1 MYEMEILII
10 GSLIAA
16 IVIILLSLA
25 VKKVNQYEK
34 GIVERFNAY
43 EKMVDP
49 GLRII
54 TPFVER
60 ILRVN
65 MREQVI
71 DVPPQEI
78 ITEDNVVVTIDAVI
92 YYQVVDA
99 KLAIYEIEDFELA
112 IVKLAQTTLRNIVG
126 EMSLDVCLTSREK
139 INVELRRVLDQATD
153 KWGTK
158 VNRIELQRIDPPAD
172 IQTAMHK
179 QKTAEQERRQLRLLA
194 TGRKEAAEQ
203 EKQGAILKA
212 QGAKTSA
219 ILEAEGEARAVELV
233 AEAQA
238 KAIKAVSESANAYFK
253 ENAQLNKKLDVI
265 RDTFSQQTKIVVPA
279 SADILN
285 VIGLDGATVIPVKKE
300 NKQNEAAATTEE
312 GAPLWLQFF
321 IRLFRCFS

>member
-1 MYEMEILII
+1 VSLEITLGIA
-10 GSLIAA
+10 GFLIA
-16 IVIILLSLA
+16 VVVLVLFMQS
-25 VKKVNQYEK
+25 VKKINQYEK
-34 GIVERFNAY
+34 GLVERFNAY
-43 EKMVDP
+43 EKTVDP
-49 GLRII
+49 GLRFI
-54 TPFVER
+54 TPFIER
-60 ILRVN
+60 IYRVN

-78 ITEDNVVVTIDAVI
+78 ITEDNVVVTIDAII
-92 YYQVVDA
+92 YYQVVDPKRA
-99 KLAIYEIEDFELA
+99 LYEIEDFELA

-139 INVELRRVLDQATD
+139 INVELRGVLDQATD

-203 EKQGAILKA
+203 EKQAAILKA
-212 QGAKTSA
+212 QGEKASA
-219 ILEAEGEARAVELV
+219 ILKAEGDARAVELV

-238 KAIKAVSESANAYFK
+238 KAIKAVSESANQYFK
-253 ENAQLNKKLDVI
+253 ENAQLNKRLDVV
-265 RDTFSQQTKIVVPA
+265 RDTFGQQTKIVVPA

-285 VIGLDGATVIPVKKE
+285 VIGLEGTTVIPVK
-300 NKQNEAAATTEE
+300 NKAPTNE
-312 GAPLWLQFF
+312 
-321 IRLFRCFS
+321 

>member
-1 MYEMEILII
+1 MYELELII
-10 GSLIAA
+10 ASLVIVGS
-16 IVIILLSLA
+16 VIILLFMSL
-25 VKKVNQYEK
+25 KMVNQYEK
-34 GIVERFNAY
+34 GLVERFSAY
-43 EKMVDP
+43 EKTVDP
-49 GLRII
+49 GLRVI

-60 ILRVN
+60 LYRVN

-99 KLAIYEIEDFELA
+99 RRALYEIEDFELA

-126 EMSLDVCLTSREK
+126 EMSLDIALTSREK
-139 INVELRRVLDQATD
+139 INIDLRSVLDQATD

-212 QGAKTSA
+212 QGEKASA
-219 ILEAEGEARAVELV
+219 ILKAEGEARAVELV

-238 KAIKAVSESANAYFK
+238 KAIKSVSESANQYFK

-265 RDTFSQQTKIVVPA
+265 RDTFSQQTKIVVPS

-285 VIGLDGATVIPVKKE
+285 VIGLEGATVVPIKTDA
-300 NKQNEAAATTEE
+300 KQSGPTA
-312 GAPLWLQFF
+312 
-321 IRLFRCFS
+321 SK

>member
-1 MYEMEILII
+1 MYELEIAII
-10 GSLIAA
+10 GS
-16 IVIILLSLA
+16 IVALVALILLSLS

-34 GIVERFNAY
+34 GLVERFNAY
-43 EKMVDP
+43 EKTVEP
-49 GLRII
+49 GLRFI

-60 ILRVN
+60 IYRVN

-99 KLAIYEIEDFELA
+99 RRAIYEIEDFELA

-126 EMSLDVCLTSREK
+126 EMSLDIALTSREK
-139 INVELRRVLDQATD
+139 INVDLRSVLDQATD

-212 QGAKTSA
+212 QGEKQAA
-219 ILEAEGEARAVELV
+219 ILSAEGQARAVELV
-233 AEAQA
+233 ADAQA
-238 KAIKAVSESANAYFK
+238 KAIKAVSESANQYFK

-265 RDTFSQQTKIVVPA
+265 RDTFSQQTKIVVPS

-285 VIGLDGATVIPVKKE
+285 VIGLEGATVLPIKTE
-300 NKQNEAAATTEE
+300 GKQTATAT
-312 GAPLWLQFF
+312 GK
-321 IRLFRCFS
+321 

>member
-300 NKQNEAAATTEE
+300 NKQNEAAATT
-312 GAPLWLQFF
+312 
-321 IRLFRCFS
+321 

>member
-1 MYEMEILII
+1 MYELEIALII
-10 GSLIAA
+10 IAIVA
-16 IVIILLSLA
+16 AVVIILLSMSL
-25 VKKVNQYEK
+25 KKVNQYEK
-34 GIVERFNAY
+34 GLVERFNAY
-43 EKMVDP
+43 EKTVDP
-49 GLRII
+49 GLRVIK
-54 TPFVER
+54 PFIER
-60 ILRVN
+60 LYRVN

-92 YYQVVDA
+92 YYQVIDA
-99 KLAIYEIEDFELA
+99 KRALYEIEDFELA

-126 EMSLDVCLTSREK
+126 EMTLDIALTSREK
-139 INVELRRVLDQATD
+139 INGDLRSVLDQATD

-158 VNRIELQRIDPPAD
+158 VNRIELQRIDPPQD

-203 EKQGAILKA
+203 ERQGSILKA
-212 QGAKTSA
+212 QGAKQSA

-238 KAIKAVSESANAYFK
+238 KAIKLVSDSANLYFK
-253 ENAQLNKKLDVI
+253 ENAQLNKKLDII
-265 RDTFSQQTKIVVPA
+265 RDTFSQQTKIIVPS

-285 VIGLDGATVIPVKKE
+285 VIGLEGATVVPVKTKE
-300 NKQNEAAATTEE
+300 NQTTMNK
-312 GAPLWLQFF
+312 
-321 IRLFRCFS
+321 

>member
-1 MYEMEILII
+1 MYEIEIAII
-10 GSLIAA
+10 TMSIIAVVFLLFSASL
-16 IVIILLSLA
+16 
-25 VKKVNQYEK
+25 KKVNQYEK
-34 GIVERFNAY
+34 GLVERFNAY
-43 EKMVDP
+43 EKTVEP

-54 TPFVER
+54 TPFIER
-60 ILRVN
+60 MLRVN

-99 KLAIYEIEDFELA
+99 RRALYEIEDFELA

-139 INVELRRVLDQATD
+139 INVELRSVLDQATD

-158 VNRIELQRIDPPAD
+158 VNRIELQRIDPPSD

-203 EKQGAILKA
+203 EKQAAILKA
-212 QGAKTSA
+212 QGEKQAA
-219 ILEAEGEARAVELV
+219 ILGAEGQARSVELV
-233 AEAQA
+233 ADAQA
-238 KAIKAVSESANAYFK
+238 KAVKVVSEAANAYFK
-253 ENAQLNKKLDVI
+253 ENAQLNKRLDTI
-265 RDTFSQQTKIVVPA
+265 RDTFSQQSKIIVPA
-279 SADILN
+279 SSDILN
-285 VIGLDGATVIPVKKE
+285 VIGLEGATVLPVKSEPKKTS
-300 NKQNEAAATTEE
+300 NT
-312 GAPLWLQFF
+312 
-321 IRLFRCFS
+321 

>member
-1 MYEMEILII
+1 MKRMFEIELTII
-10 GSLIAA
+10 GLVIAA
-16 IVIILLSLA
+16 IIVMLLSLA
-25 VKKVNQYEK
+25 IKKVNQYEK

-43 EKMVDP
+43 EKTVEP

-60 ILRVN
+60 MLRVN

-99 KLAIYEIEDFELA
+99 RRALYEIEDFELA

-126 EMSLDVCLTSREK
+126 EMSLDIALTSREK
-139 INVELRRVLDQATD
+139 INVDLRSVLDQATD

-158 VNRIELQRIDPPAD
+158 VNRIELQRIDPPQD

-203 EKQGAILKA
+203 EKQGSILKA
-212 QGAKTSA
+212 QGEKQSA
-219 ILEAEGEARAVELV
+219 ILSAEGQARAVELV
-233 AEAQA
+233 ADAQA
-238 KAIKAVSESANAYFK
+238 KAIKAVSEAANQYFK

-265 RDTFSQQTKIVVPA
+265 RDTFSQQTKIVVPS

-285 VIGLDGATVIPVKKE
+285 VIGLEGATVLPVKTAA
-300 NKQNEAAATTEE
+300 KQNEPKQSGE
-312 GAPLWLQFF
+312 
-321 IRLFRCFS
+321 

>member
-1 MYEMEILII
+1 MAI
-10 GSLIAA
+10 IAA
-16 IVIILLSLA
+16 VVLILFSLS

-34 GIVERFNAY
+34 GLVERFNAY
-43 EKMVDP
+43 EKTVEP
-49 GLRII
+49 GLRMI
-54 TPFVER
+54 TPVVER
-60 ILRVN
+60 MLRVN

-99 KLAIYEIEDFELA
+99 RRAIYEIEDFELA

-139 INVELRRVLDQATD
+139 INVELRSVLDQATD

-158 VNRIELQRIDPPAD
+158 VNRIELQRIDPPSD

-203 EKQGAILKA
+203 EKQAAILKA
-212 QGAKTSA
+212 QGEKQAS
-219 ILEAEGEARAVELV
+219 ILNAEGQARSVELI
-233 AEAQA
+233 ADAQA
-238 KAIKAVSESANAYFK
+238 KAVKLVSEAANSYFK
-253 ENAQLNKKLDVI
+253 ENAQLNKKLDII
-265 RDTFSQQTKIVVPA
+265 RDTFSQQTKVIVPA
-279 SADILN
+279 SADVLN
-285 VIGLDGATVIPVKKE
+285 VIGLEGATVLPVNKE
-300 NKQNEAAATTEE
+300 QKQSQDVTNK
-312 GAPLWLQFF
+312 
-321 IRLFRCFS
+321 

>member
-1 MYEMEILII
+1 MYEIELSII
-10 GSLIAA
+10 GLVIAA
-16 IVIILLSLA
+16 IIVILLSMSIR
-25 VKKVNQYEK
+25 KVNQYEK
-34 GIVERFNAY
+34 GLVERFNAY
-43 EKMVDP
+43 EKTVEP

-54 TPFVER
+54 TPFMER
-60 ILRVN
+60 MLRVN

-99 KLAIYEIEDFELA
+99 RRALYEIEDFELA

-139 INVELRRVLDQATD
+139 INVELRSVLDQATD

-158 VNRIELQRIDPPAD
+158 VNRIELQRIDPPQD

-203 EKQGAILKA
+203 EKQGSILKA
-212 QGAKTSA
+212 QGEKQSA
-219 ILEAEGEARAVELV
+219 ILSAEGEARAVELV
-233 AEAQA
+233 ADAQA
-238 KAIKAVSESANAYFK
+238 KAIKAVSEAANLYFK

-265 RDTFSQQTKIVVPA
+265 RDTFSQQTKIVVPS

-285 VIGLDGATVIPVKKE
+285 VIGLEGATVLPVKTAA
-300 NKQNEAAATTEE
+300 KQNETGTKKQSGE
-312 GAPLWLQFF
+312 
-321 IRLFRCFS
+321 

>member
-1 MYEMEILII
+1 MYNLEITIGII
-10 GSLIAA
+10 GFVIAF
-16 IVIILLSLA
+16 IVLFLLSFAL
-25 VKKVNQYEK
+25 KKVNQYEK
-34 GIVERFNAY
+34 GLVERFNAY
-43 EKMVDP
+43 EKTVDP

-54 TPFVER
+54 TPFIER
-60 ILRVN
+60 MYRVN

-99 KLAIYEIEDFELA
+99 KRALYEIEDFELA

-139 INVELRRVLDQATD
+139 INVELRSVLDQATD

-158 VNRIELQRIDPPAD
+158 VNRIELQRIDPPQD

-203 EKQGAILKA
+203 EKAAAILKA
-212 QGAKTSA
+212 QGAKASA
-219 ILEAEGEARAVELV
+219 ILKAEGDAKAVELV

-238 KAIKAVSESANAYFK
+238 KAIKAVSESANQYFK
-253 ENAQLNKKLDVI
+253 ENAQLNKRLDVV

-285 VIGLDGATVIPVKKE
+285 VIGLEGAAVIPVKSKS
-300 NKQNEAAATTEE
+300 TET
-312 GAPLWLQFF
+312 AK
-321 IRLFRCFS
+321 SS

>member
-1 MYEMEILII
+1 MYEIELII
-10 GSLIAA
+10 GLFIAA
-16 IVIILLSLA
+16 IILFLLSMA
-25 VKKVNQYEK
+25 MKKVNQYQK

-43 EKMVDP
+43 EKTVEP

-60 ILRVN
+60 IYRVN

-92 YYQVVDA
+92 YYQVIDA
-99 KLAIYEIEDFELA
+99 KRAIYEIEDFELA

-139 INVELRRVLDQATD
+139 INVELRSVLDQATD

-172 IQTAMHK
+172 IQLAMHK

-203 EKQGAILKA
+203 EKQGSILKA
-212 QGAKTSA
+212 QGAKQSA

-233 AEAQA
+233 ADAQA

-253 ENAQLNKKLDVI
+253 ENAQLNKKLDVV
-265 RDTFSQQTKIVVPA
+265 RDTFSHQTKIVVPA
-279 SADILN
+279 NSEILN
-285 VIGLDGATVIPVKKE
+285 VLGLDGATVLPVKKDAKT
-300 NKQNEAAATTEE
+300 NDTSSTM
-312 GAPLWLQFF
+312 
-321 IRLFRCFS
+321 